1 MDTAVLNASATKP
14 VARSKHSITKTTSPK
29 SSQMNIRMQ
38 ESIKERGEKAFAHI
52 GLTPSEAVRKLW
64 DFAARHEND
73 PKALQGLIAELD
85 EVDTPEEAAQPSKLE
100 SLQEID
106 RMREN
111 LYSELGI
118 APTPLSEND
127 AERIAYYE
135 KLTEQHYYEKLQDWG
150 HSL

>member
-1 MDTAVLNASATKP
+1 MNTAVLSSSITKP
-14 VARSKHSITKTTSPK
+14 TVQPKHSITKTTSPK

-85 EVDTPEEAAQPSKLE
+85 EVDTPEEAAQLSKLE

-118 APTPLSEND
+118 TPAPLSEND

-135 KLTEQHYYEKLQDWG
+135 ELAEQYYDEKLQDWG
-150 HSL
+150 QSL

>member
-1 MDTAVLNASATKP
+1 MNTAVFGKP
-14 VARSKHSITKTTSPK
+14 VARSEHSVTKTTSPK
-29 SSQMNIRMQ
+29 SSQMNIRIQ

-52 GLTPSEAVRKLW
+52 GLSPSEAVRKLW

-73 PKALQGLIAELD
+73 PKALLSLIAELD
-85 EVDTPEEAAQPSKLE
+85 EVGTPEEAAQLSKLE

-106 RMREN
+106 RMRES

-118 APTPLSEND
+118 TPTPLPEND

-135 KLTEQHYYEKLQDWG
+135 KLAEQYYDEKLQDWG
-150 HSL
+150 HAL

>member
-1 MDTAVLNASATKP
+1 MITAVFGKP
-14 VARSKHSITKTTSPK
+14 VARSKHSVTKTASPK
-29 SSQMNIRMQ
+29 SSQMNIRIQ

-52 GLTPSEAVRKLW
+52 GLSPSEAVRKLW

-73 PKALQGLIAELD
+73 PKALQSLIAELD
-85 EVDTPEEAAQPSKLE
+85 EVGTPEEAVQLSKLE

-106 RMREN
+106 RMRES

-118 APTPLSEND
+118 TPTPLPEND

-135 KLTEQHYYEKLQDWG
+135 ELVEQYYDEKLQDWG
-150 HSL
+150 HAL